1 MTEQAGALQRRLVAA
16 AVLLPAAVLW
26 ALLAPLTVFAVI
38 GAIVL
43 LIGAWEWAALSGL
56 SNDYSRGS
64 FLLIALALMALA
76 WWALYSPA
84 ITTILLFVFLAFWLA
99 VGLELGR
106 GRIAAPRAFF
116 VLQGLWVLV
125 PAWFAIVA
133 LRRGADGPELV
144 LALLAI
150 VWAADAGAYF
160 VGRRWGR
167 RKLVPRISPGK
178 SWEGLAGGLLGG
190 VVAALIASLWCATPV
205 AVLVPLAVVVVVFS
219 VLGDLLE
226 SRLKRAAGAK
236 DSGRIIPG
244 HGGLLDR
251 IDSLCAA
258 APIFALGIQVASMSR

>member
-1 MTEQAGALQRRLVAA
+1 MTEQAGVLQRRLIAA
-16 AVLLPAAVLW
+16 AVLVPAAVVW
-26 ALLAPLTVFAVI
+26 ALFAPLAVFAAI
-38 GAIVL
+38 GAVLL

-56 SNDYSRGS
+56 SSDYSRGG
-64 FLLIALALMALA
+64 FLLIALVLMALS

-99 VGLELGR
+99 AGLELGR
-106 GRIAAPRAFF
+106 GRIAASRPFF
-116 VLQGLWVLV
+116 LLHGLWVLV
-125 PAWFAIVA
+125 PAWFAFVA
-133 LRRGADGPELV
+133 LRLGPDGPELV

-160 VGRRWGR
+160 AGRQWGR
-167 RKLVPRISPGK
+167 RKLAPRISPGK
-178 SWEGLAGGLLGG
+178 SWEGLAGGLVGG
-190 VVAALIASLWCATPV
+190 VVAALIASLWCKTAVT
-205 AVLVPLAVVVVVFS
+205 VLVPLAVVTVVFS